1 MTLQLPDRPREDDD
15 ARTLIEKLERL
26 WEFLE
31 EKEREIEPDDNQ
43 AEQVAAVREQLD
55 IITNTIENIRGDGR
69 IQVHASRHG
78 VSLTLAP
85 ERAEPMLLPKD
96 PGFNGK
102 ILSETGSG
110 AYTIEE
116 VVLTDGTTWTTLA
129 GGRTGTC
136 YEANDVAGIAV
147 GTIIKIRVEYDTG
160 GTLRYVFD
168 SGVGTIPPGTVDNQV
183 LVWTAAAGWHAGY
196 VKAI

>member
-1 MTLQLPDRPREDDD
+1 MAEDRELDERLARLESRLRVLESAGPDPWASQPTFLDRPHRAPSLEGPTVLPPSAQETFPAAIVTD
-15 ARTLIEKLERL
+15 A
-26 WEFLE
+26 
-31 EKEREIEPDDNQ
+31 
-43 AEQVAAVREQLD
+43 
-55 IITNTIENIRGDGR
+55 
-69 IQVHASRHG
+69 
-78 VSLTLAP
+78 
-85 ERAEPMLLPKD
+85 
-96 PGFNGK
+96 
-102 ILSETGSG
+102 TGG
-110 AYTIEE
+110 AYTFKEK
-116 VVLTDGTTWTTLA
+116 VLTDGTTWADLT

-136 YEANDVAGIAV
+136 YEANDVAGIVV

>member
-85 ERAEPMLLPKD
+85 EQPEPQLLPKD

-102 ILSETGSG
+102 ILTEVGSG
-110 AYTIEE
+110 AYTFEE
-116 VVLTDGTTWTTLA
+116 EVLTDGTTWATMT

-147 GTIIKIRVEYDTG
+147 ATIIKIRVEYDTG
-160 GTLRYVFD
+160 GTLRYVFN
-168 SGVGTIPPGTVDNQV
+168 SSTLPSGTVDNQV
-183 LVWTAAAGWHAGY
+183 LVWTAAAGWHADY
-196 VKAI
+196 VRAI